1 MARSIKK
8 GPYVFKRL
16 LKKVQKLNKEGKK
29 EVIKTWSR
37 RSTIFPDFIGHT
49 FAVHNGKDFIPVY
62 VTEDMVGHKLGEFSL
77 TRKCGEGRNSMEAKA
92 IAKTVRISALK
103 SRLVMRLI
111 NGKNVDEAFGILNNM
126 NSKASRVI
134 KKVLTSAVANA
145 ENNHNLDKTKLYVK
159 EAYVN
164 DGPVLK
170 RSVPD
175 SRGRIARNDHRTSH
189 VTVVVAER

>member
-1 MARSIKK
+1 
-8 GPYVFKRL
+8 
-16 LKKVQKLNKEGKK
+16 
-29 EVIKTWSR
+29 
-37 RSTIFPDFIGHT
+37 
-49 FAVHNGKDFIPVY
+49 
-62 VTEDMVGHKLGEFSL
+62 
-77 TRKCGEGRNSMEAKA
+77 MEAKA

-103 SRLVMRLI
+103 SRLVMRLV
-111 NGKNVDEAFGILNNM
+111 NGKSVSEAMSILSNM
-126 NSKASRVI
+126 NNKAARVI

-145 ENNHNLDKTKLYVK
+145 ENNHNLDKEKLYVK

-175 SRGRIARNDHRTSH
+175 SRGRIAKNDHRTSH

>member
-1 MARSIKK
+1 
-8 GPYVFKRL
+8 
-16 LKKVQKLNKEGKK
+16 
-29 EVIKTWSR
+29 
-37 RSTIFPDFIGHT
+37 
-49 FAVHNGKDFIPVY
+49 
-62 VTEDMVGHKLGEFSL
+62 
-77 TRKCGEGRNSMEAKA
+77 MEAKA

-111 NGKNVDEAFGILNNM
+111 NGKDVSEAMAILNNM
-126 NSKASRVI
+126 NNKAARV
-134 KKVLTSAVANA
+134 KVLTSAVANA
-145 ENNHNLDKTKLYVK
+145 ENNHNLDKAKLYVK

-175 SRGRIARNDHRTSH
+175 SRGRIAKNDHRTSH

>member
-1 MARSIKK
+1 
-8 GPYVFKRL
+8 
-16 LKKVQKLNKEGKK
+16 
-29 EVIKTWSR
+29 
-37 RSTIFPDFIGHT
+37 
-49 FAVHNGKDFIPVY
+49 
-62 VTEDMVGHKLGEFSL
+62 
-77 TRKCGEGRNSMEAKA
+77 MEAKA

-111 NGKNVDEAFGILNNM
+111 NGKNVDEAMAILNNY

-134 KKVLTSAVANA
+134 KKVLVSAVANA
-145 ENNHNLDKTKLYVK
+145 ENNHNLDKEKLYVK
-159 EAYVN
+159 EAFVN